1 MVTKLHG
8 LLKREVQIKGRA
20 YVVALDNSGIKL
32 TLKGRR
38 LGQQLKWEDLASGD
52 AALATALN
60 ASLAQANDLPPDTTT
75 SRSSKRGASLKSER
89 PAKAR
94 ARTRPGRSTS

>member
-8 LLKREVQIKGRA
+8 VLKREIQIKGRA
-20 YVVALDNSGIKL
+20 YVLALDATGIKL

-38 LGQQLKWEDLASGD
+38 RGQELTWEDFSSGE

-60 ASLAQANDLPPDTTT
+60 ASLANANDSPRSPPKPAP
-75 SRSSKRGASLKSER
+75 SAVR
-89 PAKAR
+89 AKAKKKKR
-94 ARTRPGRSTS
+94 R